1 MRTNALL
8 FAAASLLV
16 ASSSTFV
23 ACTGDDTNTSNP
35 SDASTAADSTST
47 TPDTGT
53 PGNPDTGTV
62 TTPDTG
68 TGSET
73 GGGNPAPPALG
84 TLVDRMARPAINT
97 ALNHAFDGNATTA
110 GAAKD
115 AYNADTDAGGWVP
128 AYSGQF
134 AANLAILDSLD
145 KGALANDGG
154 GCGNQPYADPDAG
167 ADRYKTLSSVLAADM
182 LWLNTASTTCSQY
195 LAVELNATNV
205 MANTDCG
212 GRALPYDVIQ
222 TTYSIVSGVGLT
234 GFGSGVSA
242 VAAKTNG
249 TTFPYLAA
257 PQ

>member
-1 MRTNALL
+1 MNKNALL
-8 FAAASLLV
+8 SLATSLLV
-16 ASSSTFV
+16 ASASTFV
-23 ACTGDDTNTSNP
+23 ACTGDDTNNAV
-35 SDASTAADSTST
+35 SDAGTGTDATST
-47 TPDTGT
+47 NMPDTGT
-53 PGNPDTGTV
+53 TTKPDTGTV

-73 GGGNPAPPALG
+73 GSGNPAPPALG
-84 TLVDRMARPAINT
+84 TLVDRLGRPAINT
-97 ALNHAFDGNATTA
+97 ALNHAFDGNSTTA

-115 AYNADTDAGGWVP
+115 AYNADGDAGGWVA
-128 AYSGQF
+128 AYQPQF

-154 GCGNQPYADPDAG
+154 GCGNQPYADNDAG
-167 ADRYKTLSSVLAADM
+167 ADRYKTLSSVLAADK
-182 LWLNTASTTCSQY
+182 LWLNTASTTCTQY

-242 VAAKTNG
+242 VASKTNG